1 MEANSTS
8 PDELNG
14 MLVIKKGAKATY
26 LWFTDDGGKAFD
38 THGDGP
44 RTNDHGYARAD
55 RCERQVCWDRSATF
69 SIGSVTPAPIDLG
82 SFPFRRSGTSHTAT
96 IPPIAGLDRLLKK
109 L

>member
-38 THGDGP
+38 THGDAPAHQRSRLCKGGSM
-44 RTNDHGYARAD
+44 RTP
-55 RCERQVCWDRSATF
+55 SLL
-69 SIGSVTPAPIDLG
+69 GSVGDI
-82 SFPFRRSGTSHTAT
+82 F
-96 IPPIAGLDRLLKK
+96 DR
-109 L
+109 